1 MSADHPRSDQ
11 SQDAPAGSPPGKIVF
26 RCPQGHGISV
36 PAEHVGKKGQCPK
49 CRSIFTVPAESD
61 PEEVARRSQRKPAA
75 TQRRPESSG
84 EPPAE
89 PPPVIGPPPEEP
101 VDAGESGPAVF
112 VPDAD
117 EPAVDLTEEIR
128 IDVQSGDVGVSGI
141 YSGSGTGPESEVAFP
156 PPEDAAA
163 EHAHVTAE
171 LTEWLWQEKRHGG
184 IIEIHLEGGSAP
196 ILPTYFYPR
205 LSGGTHGVFASETA
219 EGTVTLTAVAW
230 LSVQKIV
237 VRNVD
242 SVPPGFLEVE
252 SPEEND
258 EQEPEFPG

>member
-1 MSADHPRSDQ
+1 MSADQPRDDH
-11 SQDAPAGSPPGKIVF
+11 SQESTTGSPPGKIVF

-49 CRSIFTVPAESD
+49 CRSVFTVPAESD
-61 PEEVARRSQRKPAA
+61 PEEVARRSKRNLAS
-75 TQRRPESSG
+75 TQRHPESSDK
-84 EPPAE
+84 PPAE
-89 PPPVIGPPPEEP
+89 HPPLIGPPPEEP
-101 VDAGESGPAVF
+101 DDAGESGPAVF

-117 EPAVDLTEEIR
+117 EPAVDPTEEIR
-128 IDVQSGDVGVSGI
+128 IDVQSGDVSVSGM
-141 YSGSGTGPESEVAFP
+141 YPGSGVGPEPEIAFAP
-156 PPEDAAA
+156 PDDAAS

-171 LTEWLWQEKRHGG
+171 LTEWLWNEKKHGG
-184 IIEIHLEGGSAP
+184 IIEIHLEGGSPP

-230 LSVQKIV
+230 QSVQKIV

-242 SVPPGFLEVE
+242 SIPPGFLEVDLPQE
-252 SPEEND
+252 AD
-258 EQEPEFPG
+258 DQEPGFPG